1 MQLRAYIVPG
11 TAKRGS
17 ADKKTA
23 RKMFQNAIAL
33 TEEWSALAIGADMMT
48 PLREQASSDM
58 AVESR
63 CDAWFRCGL
72 SVADPFVCRCL
83 TSPSCS
89 VFTPRS
95 SNRTGAFRASGSR
108 RKAHEVA
115 HGKLRVRWVSRTNPS
130 TSCSTASGNCFVA
143 GQLTLCL
150 AHNHWRSLFR
160 ACCSTAR

>member
-33 TEEWSALAIGADMMT
+33 TGGWSALAIGADMMT

-83 TSPSCS
+83 TSPILLRLH
-89 VFTPRS
+89 TPLIEPDRRISRIRLSEKS
-95 SNRTGAFRASGSR
+95 SRGRPR
-108 RKAHEVA
+108 EVA
-115 HGKLRVRWVSRTNPS
+115 GPLGKPD
-130 TSCSTASGNCFVA
+130 
-143 GQLTLCL
+143 
-150 AHNHWRSLFR
+150 
-160 ACCSTAR
+160 